1 MMRRRHCIALAA
13 GGVLVPLQRVAAQSA
28 ERVYRVGVLRP
39 AARPLVDSE
48 TTRYLPTALRELGY
62 VEGRNL
68 ILELRYADGDVG
80 RLPAL
85 ARELVL
91 AKVDVIVAVSLQA
104 VRACKD
110 ATTTLPI
117 VMLAGGDPVAQ
128 GLVPSLA
135 RPGGNV
141 TGVVFAP
148 DGTLAGKQLELLK
161 SAVPRATRFAF
172 LAPFAY
178 PGIRPQIQETRT
190 AATVLGIELVVVEV
204 QGGDYAQA
212 FAAIVAQRAHAL
224 FVGATPG
231 FLNDRKQ
238 IIELAAKHRLP
249 AIYEWREQVV
259 DGGLMSYSTSLYGMN
274 QRVASYVDRI
284 LKGAKPG
291 DLPIERPTRFELVI
305 NLKTA
310 KALGLSLPQT
320 LLLRADELIE

>member
-1 MMRRRHCIALAA
+1 MMRRRNCIVIAAIGLLAPLRWA
-13 GGVLVPLQRVAAQSA
+13 GAQSA
-28 ERVYRVGVLRP
+28 ERVYRVGVLRATP
-39 AARPLVDSE
+39 RPPVLGTS
-48 TTRYLPTALRELGY
+48 LPKALGELGY

-68 ILELRYADGDVG
+68 ILEQRWAEGDVG

-85 ARELVL
+85 ARELL
-91 AKVDVIVAVSLQA
+91 TAKVDVIIAVGAAA

-110 ATTTLPI
+110 ASTTLPI
-117 VMLAGGDPVAQ
+117 VLFGNLDPVAL

-141 TGVVFAP
+141 TGLVFAP

-161 SAVPRATRFAF
+161 SAVPRATRIAF
-172 LAPFAY
+172 LAPVAAN
-178 PGIRPQIQETRT
+178 PANLPQVQETRD
-190 AATVLGIELVVVEV
+190 AAAVLGVELGVVGL

-212 FAAIVAQRAHAL
+212 FAAIMVQRPHAL
-224 FVGATPG
+224 FVAAAPRFMT
-231 FLNDRKQ
+231 DRKQ

-249 AIYEWREQVV
+249 AIYEFREHVV
-259 DGGLMSYSTSLYGMN
+259 EGGLMTYSTSNYGLN
-274 QRVASYVDRI
+274 QRLASYVDRI

-310 KALGLSLPQT
+310 KALGLTIPQS
-320 LLLRADELIE
+320 LLLRADEVIQ